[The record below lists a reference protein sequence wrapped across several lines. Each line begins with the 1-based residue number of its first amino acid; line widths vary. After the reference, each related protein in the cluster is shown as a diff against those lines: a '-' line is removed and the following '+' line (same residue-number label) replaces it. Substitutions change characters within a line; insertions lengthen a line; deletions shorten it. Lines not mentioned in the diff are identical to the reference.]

1 MKKIIGKVTNQQ
13 GFSLIELL
21 VVISIF
27 SILAVLVT
35 QSIAL
40 TLRGS
45 KKSESL
51 FKVRGDVS
59 YAMNIMERLIRGARE
74 ITCSADYLTLDY
86 IDEHGTDTSFSCE
99 GGVNGYIA
107 SESARLTSDSTNI
120 DCSLGNVFNCSSPNY
135 VEISI
140 TAESADASG
149 IEGSKITSSTK
160 ILLRVY

>member
-1 MKKIIGKVTNQQ
+1 MKKIIRKITNRQ

-21 VVISIF
+21 VVISTF

-51 FKVRGDVS
+51 YKVREDVS

-74 ITCSADYLTLDY
+74 ITCTDSLTLDY
-86 IDEHGTDTSFSCE
+86 IDEYGADTYFSCE
-99 GGVNGYIA
+99 GGANGYIA
-107 SESARLTSDSTNI
+107 SGSARLTSDSTNI
-120 DCSLGNVFNCSSPNY
+120 DCSLGNTFNCSSPNY

-140 TAESADASG
+140 TAESAEASG
-149 IEGSKITSSTK
+149 IEGSKMTSSTK